1 MKKYQ
6 GFTLIEL
13 MIVVTIIGILS
24 AVAIPAYHE
33 YIEKAR
39 YSEVITATEPYK
51 LAVSLA
57 LQEGYPLSELNA
69 GQHGIPSFTHQQS
82 TENLSSINTQ
92 QGVITATGTS
102 LVQNATYVLTPVDQ
116 GSLWSVSGSCKEAG
130 LC

>member
-1 MKKYQ
+1 MKTSK

-24 AVAIPAYHE
+24 AVGIPAYHQ
-33 YIEKAR
+33 YIERAR

-69 GQHGIPSFTHQQS
+69 GQHGIPTFTDQQN
-82 TENLSSINTQ
+82 TENLSNISTQ

-102 LVQNATYVLTPVDQ
+102 LVQNATYILTPVDQ
-116 GSLWSVSGSCKEAG
+116 GSLWSISGTCQEAG